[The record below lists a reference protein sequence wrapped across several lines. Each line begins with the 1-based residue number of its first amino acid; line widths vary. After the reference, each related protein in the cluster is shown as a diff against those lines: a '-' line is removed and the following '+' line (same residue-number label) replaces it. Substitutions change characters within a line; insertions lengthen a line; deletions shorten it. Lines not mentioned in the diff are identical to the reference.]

1 MRSPCSFFK
10 CHKKFLMVT
19 SFFFYQL
26 QHIDHSIRN
35 AELKEGKVRWE
46 AEIVFDKLYD
56 VLRFI
61 YHTCSKFT

>member
-1 MRSPCSFFK
+1 
-10 CHKKFLMVT
+10 MVT